1 MKLHTN
7 DFKEQIKTLGK
18 EIEVKI
24 SYGDTVLGVDNLNAV
39 NLSYQ
44 GAILKSVM
52 KQLDVD
58 SNIDIPLGTVF
69 KCEFGLKVNGEY
81 EYINLGN
88 YIVKSSE
95 KQEDTG
101 SYKIVC
107 YDKLLISMHE
117 YSKLPITYPIS
128 VRDYINSLC
137 LVFGIKF
144 KNKNEIF
151 ANYEKLIKSDLYD
164 GLGYTFRDILDELAQ
179 VTASTICIN
188 NNDELEVRYINNTFD
203 EIDEEFLRDVN
214 VNFGEKY
221 GPINSV
227 VLSRS
232 GESDNIYLRDENS
245 VNDNGLCEIK
255 IVDNQIMNFNDR
267 DQYLGDILNKLNGL
281 EYYLNDYS
289 STGIIYYDICDRY
302 GVKVGDNVYSCV
314 MFNDE
319 INITQGIV
327 ENVFT
332 EMPEETQTDYTKAD
346 KTDRRINQAY
356 IIVDKQNQQIESVV
370 SQTEEQNQ
378 KIAKVTQTVDELNS
392 KISDIADI
400 TTSQESNDGRVSFD
414 NINASEPIRIVIRPN
429 GEHVSYLYP
438 NSELYPS
445 NKTTPE
451 VIGIVPSENL
461 TPSSSLTPKKSVKAQ
476 SIFYPKNRKIIFENT
491 KNNKIVEYEI
501 PEDLYYFNDEVYDEF
516 IMDYDSLSCVVN
528 KNVGIDKYGNAYKL
542 DKTYINEYKYPH
554 IELEDGDYNVKLL
567 GAERAY
573 IFVRLMSQNIYT
585 TQFATKAELN
595 SEISQTVDAIN
606 LEVSKKID
614 IVNEETTSKINQKAN
629 EINLEVNKKVGN
641 DEIISKINQ
650 SAEQVQINANK
661 ISLDGK
667 EINLTSG
674 NIVIKSNNFSVTK
687 EGKITSTSGKIGGFD
702 LGQNSFSANISTT
715 YNFTKADVDKVVSYI
730 NGNTKL
736 TDAEIIKYDVDGDGV
751 VDKVDSL
758 LIQRMYYGYASNT
771 INGTLEINSKETIRT
786 LILKDS
792 NGKIKTSVGLSG
804 IQTPSM
810 SVNGVPIQNAISYD
824 SGMSDMKVG
833 YWIDGKPIYRRI
845 VTHTGE
851 IRNGTS
857 FQHFIYNIDQ
867 ITKFDILFKIGDEY
881 YTKLTT
887 LDTGAVLSAKI
898 NKTHITYIGNDYW
911 TDQSGRER
919 IFTIE
924 FTKTTD

>member
-24 SYGDTVLGVDNLNAV
+24 SYGDTVLGVDTLNAV

-232 GESDNIYLRDENS
+232 GESDNIYLRDEKS

-289 STGIIYYDICDRY
+289 STGIIYYDVCDRY

-400 TTSQESNDGRVSFD
+400 TISGEDTDAQVELD
-414 NINASEPIRIVIRPN
+414 NINESEPIRLVIRPI
-429 GEHVSYLYP
+429 GESISYDYP
-438 NSELYPS
+438 HEDYPQEDFS
-445 NKTTPE
+445 
-451 VIGIVPSENL
+451 
-461 TPSSSLTPKKSVKAQ
+461 
-476 SIFYPKNRKIIFENT
+476 KIRTIRFTNT
-491 KNNKIVEYEI
+491 KTEEVFDYIL
-501 PEDLYYFNDEVYDEF
+501 PMDLLYYDSEHYDEF
-516 IMDYDSLSCVVN
+516 ILDYDGQTCMVN
-528 KNVGIDKYGNAYKL
+528 KRVG
-542 DKTYINEYKYPH
+542 
-554 IELEDGDYNVKLL
+554 YNVDGTTYVLDNEQIIECEEYPRILL
-567 GAERAY
+567 TDGNYKVEVLGYDTAY
-573 IFVRLMSQNIYT
+573 IFVRLMAQNIYT
-585 TQFATKAELN
+585 TQFYTKAETD
-595 SEISQTVDAIN
+595 SIISQTSQSIDLSVNAKLSNYSTTNELNAQLELKVDTNELISEINASADVIN
-606 LEVSKKID
+606 LRGNRF
-614 IVNEETTSKINQKAN
+614 IVEADNFKLDKNGNMVCTNAKVTG
-629 EINLEVNKKVGN
+629 EINSTIGTIGGWTINSDGLTNGKVF
-641 DEIISKINQ
+641 IN
-650 SAEQVQINANK
+650 S
-661 ISLDGK
+661 DGSST
-667 EINLTSG
+667 IYTFIDML
-674 NIVIKSNNFSVTK
+674 VIKNYIMGEDTFDLSNNPMLLNHY
-687 EGKITSTSGKIGGFD
+687 D
-702 LGQNSFSANISTT
+702 LNN
-715 YNFTKADVDKVVSYI
+715 
-730 NGNTKL
+730 
-736 TDAEIIKYDVDGDGV
+736 DGV
-751 VDKVDSL
+751 VNVIDYVRL
-758 LIQRMYYGYASNT
+758 LKMLGFEEN
-771 INGTLEINSKETIRT
+771 
-786 LILKDS
+786 
-792 NGKIKTSVGLSG
+792 
-804 IQTPSM
+804 
-810 SVNGVPIQNAISYD
+810 
-824 SGMSDMKVG
+824 
-833 YWIDGKPIYRRI
+833 
-845 VTHTGE
+845 
-851 IRNGTS
+851 
-857 FQHFIYNIDQ
+857 
-867 ITKFDILFKIGDEY
+867 
-881 YTKLTT
+881 
-887 LDTGAVLSAKI
+887 
-898 NKTHITYIGNDYW
+898 
-911 TDQSGRER
+911 
-919 IFTIE
+919 
-924 FTKTTD
+924 

>member
-289 STGIIYYDICDRY
+289 STGIIYYDVCDRY
-302 GVKVGDNVYSCV
+302 GVKVGDNVYSCI

-332 EMPEETQTDYTKAD
+332 EMPE
-346 KTDRRINQAY
+346 
-356 IIVDKQNQQIESVV
+356 
-370 SQTEEQNQ
+370 
-378 KIAKVTQTVDELNS
+378 
-392 KISDIADI
+392 
-400 TTSQESNDGRVSFD
+400 
-414 NINASEPIRIVIRPN
+414 
-429 GEHVSYLYP
+429 
-438 NSELYPS
+438 
-445 NKTTPE
+445 
-451 VIGIVPSENL
+451 
-461 TPSSSLTPKKSVKAQ
+461 
-476 SIFYPKNRKIIFENT
+476 
-491 KNNKIVEYEI
+491 
-501 PEDLYYFNDEVYDEF
+501 
-516 IMDYDSLSCVVN
+516 
-528 KNVGIDKYGNAYKL
+528 
-542 DKTYINEYKYPH
+542 
-554 IELEDGDYNVKLL
+554 
-567 GAERAY
+567 
-573 IFVRLMSQNIYT
+573 
-585 TQFATKAELN
+585 
-595 SEISQTVDAIN
+595 
-606 LEVSKKID
+606 
-614 IVNEETTSKINQKAN
+614 
-629 EINLEVNKKVGN
+629 
-641 DEIISKINQ
+641 
-650 SAEQVQINANK
+650 
-661 ISLDGK
+661 
-667 EINLTSG
+667 
-674 NIVIKSNNFSVTK
+674 
-687 EGKITSTSGKIGGFD
+687 
-702 LGQNSFSANISTT
+702 
-715 YNFTKADVDKVVSYI
+715 
-730 NGNTKL
+730 
-736 TDAEIIKYDVDGDGV
+736 
-751 VDKVDSL
+751 
-758 LIQRMYYGYASNT
+758 
-771 INGTLEINSKETIRT
+771 
-786 LILKDS
+786 
-792 NGKIKTSVGLSG
+792 
-804 IQTPSM
+804 
-810 SVNGVPIQNAISYD
+810 
-824 SGMSDMKVG
+824 
-833 YWIDGKPIYRRI
+833 
-845 VTHTGE
+845 
-851 IRNGTS
+851 
-857 FQHFIYNIDQ
+857 
-867 ITKFDILFKIGDEY
+867 
-881 YTKLTT
+881 
-887 LDTGAVLSAKI
+887 
-898 NKTHITYIGNDYW
+898 
-911 TDQSGRER
+911 
-919 IFTIE
+919 
-924 FTKTTD
+924 

>member
-144 KNKNEIF
+144 KNKNETF

-289 STGIIYYDICDRY
+289 STGIIYYDVCDRY

-346 KTDRRINQAY
+346 KTDRRINQTY
-356 IIVDKQNQQIESVV
+356 IIVDKQNQLIEQVV
-370 SQTEEQNQ
+370 SQTDEQNQ

-392 KISDIADI
+392 KINDIADI
-400 TTSQESNDGRVSFD
+400 TTSNESNFGKIDLS
-414 NINASEPIRIVIRPN
+414 NINQSEPIRIQIRPI
-429 GEHVSYLYP
+429 GENISYLYP
-438 NSELYPS
+438 NSNLYPS
-445 NKTTPE
+445 DT
-451 VIGIVPSENL
+451 L
-461 TPSSSLTPKKSVKAQ
+461 FPKV
-476 SIFYPKNRKIIFENT
+476 RTVRFENIKT
-491 KNNKIVEYEI
+491 KEI
-501 PEDLYYFNDEVYDEF
+501 FDYALPDDLFYYDEENFDEF
-516 IMDYDSLSCVVN
+516 ILDYDGQSIVIN
-528 KNVGIDKYGNAYKL
+528 KRVGLNDDGT
-542 DKTYINEYKYPH
+542 TYILDNPTTIEYEYPR
-554 IELEDGDYNVKLL
+554 ILLTDGDYTVSLL
-567 GAERAY
+567 GYDNAY
-573 IFVRLMSQNIYT
+573 IFVRLMAQNIYT
-585 TQFATKAELN
+585 TQFATRAEVTSEKTQTAN
-595 SEISQTVDAIN
+595 SIIS
-606 LEVSKKID
+606 EVTGKID
-614 IVNEETTSKINQKAN
+614 TID
-629 EINLEVNKKVGN
+629 
-641 DEIISKINQ
+641 DE
-650 SAEQVQINANK
+650 
-661 ISLDGK
+661 
-667 EINLTSG
+667 
-674 NIVIKSNNFSVTK
+674 
-687 EGKITSTSGKIGGFD
+687 
-702 LGQNSFSANISTT
+702 
-715 YNFTKADVDKVVSYI
+715 
-730 NGNTKL
+730 
-736 TDAEIIKYDVDGDGV
+736 
-751 VDKVDSL
+751 
-758 LIQRMYYGYASNT
+758 
-771 INGTLEINSKETIRT
+771 
-786 LILKDS
+786 
-792 NGKIKTSVGLSG
+792 
-804 IQTPSM
+804 
-810 SVNGVPIQNAISYD
+810 
-824 SGMSDMKVG
+824 
-833 YWIDGKPIYRRI
+833 
-845 VTHTGE
+845 
-851 IRNGTS
+851 
-857 FQHFIYNIDQ
+857 
-867 ITKFDILFKIGDEY
+867 
-881 YTKLTT
+881 
-887 LDTGAVLSAKI
+887 LSA
-898 NKTHITYIGNDYW
+898 
-911 TDQSGRER
+911 
-919 IFTIE
+919 
-924 FTKTTD
+924 

>member
-188 NNDELEVRYINNTFD
+188 NNDELEVKYINNTFD

-302 GVKVGDNVYSCV
+302 GVKVGDNVYSCI

-400 TTSQESNDGRVSFD
+400 TTSQESNDGRVSFE
-414 NINASEPIRIVIRPN
+414 NINASEPIRIVLRPN
-429 GEHVSYLYP
+429 GEHISYLYP
-438 NSELYPS
+438 YNDLYPS

-461 TPSSSLTPKKSVKAQ
+461 TPSSILTPKKSVKAQ

-542 DKTYINEYKYPH
+542 DKPYINEYEYPH

-595 SEISQTVDAIN
+595 SEITQTANSIIS
-606 LEVSKKID
+606 EVTGKID
-614 IVNEETTSKINQKAN
+614 TIDDELSAKLELKVDTNKLIS
-629 EINLEVNKKVGN
+629 EINA
-641 DEIISKINQ
+641 
-650 SAEQVQINANK
+650 SADV
-661 ISLDGK
+661 ISL
-667 EINLTSG
+667 TS
-674 NIVIKSNNFSVTK
+674 NRLIIDSNNFKLTAD
-687 EGKITSTSGKIGGFD
+687 GKITSTSGKIGGFD
-702 LGQNSFSANISTT
+702 LSQNSFSANISTT

-730 NGNTKL
+730 SGNTKL
-736 TDAEIIKYDVDGDGV
+736 TDAEIKKYDVNGDGV
-751 VDKVDSL
+751 VDKIDNL
-758 LIQRMYYGYASNT
+758 LIQRMYYGYTSNT

-786 LILKDS
+786 LFLKDG
-792 NGKIKTSVGLSG
+792 NGKIQTSIGLSG
-804 IQTPSM
+804 IQTPSL
-810 SVNGVPIQNAISYD
+810 SIDGVPIQNTITYD
-824 SGMSDMKVG
+824 NSSQGDKVG
-833 YWIDGKPIYRRI
+833 YWRDGKPIYRVVQI
-845 VTHTGE
+845 STQLGE
-851 IRNGTS
+851 IRDGYS
-857 FQHFIYNIDQ
+857 FEHYIKNIDR
-867 ITKFDILFKIGDEY
+867 ITKFEVMFKNGDEY
-881 YTKLTT
+881 YPTLTA
-887 LDTGAVLSAKI
+887 LNTGQVLTAKI
-898 NKTHITYIGNDYW
+898 NKTHITYIGDDYW
-911 TDQSGRER
+911 TAKDNREW

-924 FTKTTD
+924 FTRTTD